1 MMVNF
6 AVHGMPVHSIPF
18 VIEGRACM
26 LNRYPL
32 WKYLLILVVLVVGL
46 IYSLPNLFPED
57 PAIQISSA
65 QGDSLDAHQINRIE
79 AALIEN
85 DIEIKALEEMNGQW
99 LVRLRHD
106 DDQLDARDIAAD
118 LVDDDTTV
126 ALNLAEA
133 TPGWL
138 QAFSASPMTLG
149 LDLRGGVHFLLE
161 VDMDAALTQ
170 RLEVNASAM
179 RELLRGERIRYRN
192 TEVAERTLSIDFAS
206 AEDRDTARSLI
217 SRDFPDFEYSSEGD
231 GRASTLV
238 MTLSDQLVSEIQ
250 DYAINQNLTT
260 LRNRVNELGV
270 AEPMV
275 QRQGPN
281 QIVVELPG
289 IQDTVAAKRIVG
301 ATANLEF
308 RLEAR
313 NDAPQNETE
322 SLSFR
327 NEPSRSA
334 ELMRDVI
341 ITGDSVSSASN
352 SFDENG
358 RPQVNIDLDGTGGT
372 LMNRA
377 TRTNIGRNMAV
388 LFIEHKSE
396 DTVVTDPETGEETI
410 EREPYVERGLISLA
424 TIQSALGNSFRITG
438 LDSPTE
444 AAELAL
450 LLRSG
455 SLAAP
460 IYFVQE
466 RTIGPSLGA
475 ENIERGLLSVQIG
488 LLLVVLFMLV
498 RYKVFGVFANIAL
511 ALNLTLL
518 VAVMSMLGAT
528 LTLPG
533 IAGIVLTL
541 GMAVDANV
549 LIFER
554 IREELRNGMS
564 VQQAIQAGYERA
576 FTSIVD
582 ANITTLLVAVI
593 LFSIGSGPVKGFA
606 VTLSIGILTSLFTAL
621 MVTRAMVNL
630 AYGSKPVKK
639 LWI

>member
-6 AVHGMPVHSIPF
+6 AVHGVPVHSIPF

-65 QGDSLDAHQINRIE
+65 QGDSLDARQIDRVE
-79 AALIEN
+79 TALSEN
-85 DIEIKALEEMNGQW
+85 DIEIKALEEENGQW
-99 LVRLRHD
+99 LIRLRHD
-106 DDQLDARDIAAD
+106 DDQLLARDIAAD
-118 LVDDDTTV
+118 LLGNDATV

-133 TPGWL
+133 TPEWL

-179 RELLRGERIRYRN
+179 RELLRSERLRYRN
-192 TEVAERTLSIDFAS
+192 TEVEERTLSIDFAS
-206 AEDRDTARSLI
+206 SEDRDTARSLI

-238 MTLSDQLVSEIQ
+238 MTLSDQSVSEIQ

-289 IQDTVAAKRIVG
+289 VQDTVAAKRIVG

-313 NDAPQNETE
+313 NDTPDNETE
-322 SLSFR
+322 TLTFR
-327 NEPSRSA
+327 NEPARSA

-358 RPQVNIDLDGTGGT
+358 RPQVNINLDGTGGT

-396 DTVVTDPETGEETI
+396 DTVVVDPETGEETI

-630 AYGSKPVKK
+630 TYGSKPVKK
-639 LWI
+639 LLI